1 MAEALAHGV
10 PVLTT
15 TATPWQ
21 ALESEHCGWWVPP
34 TSEAIARGLAEVL
47 AASDE
52 TRKAMGMR
60 GRALVKRQFAWRAI
74 AQSMRASYESIVEQP
89 RVMGKA

>member
-1 MAEALAHGV
+1 MRAGYRGADRQRGRFCHRG
-10 PVLTT
+10 
-15 TATPWQ
+15 
-21 ALESEHCGWWVPP
+21 H
-34 TSEAIARGLAEVL
+34 RGLAEVV

-74 AQSMRASYESIVEQP
+74 AKNMRAIYESIVEQS